1 MSSAIP
7 IGRNPT
13 DGHTTYCVLQQIP
26 TEHKGTFF
34 LAWAVKHKIA
44 YVIIFLFNQKIT
56 YAMF

>member
-44 YVIIFLFNQKIT
+44 YAIIHFSIW
-56 YAMF
+56 